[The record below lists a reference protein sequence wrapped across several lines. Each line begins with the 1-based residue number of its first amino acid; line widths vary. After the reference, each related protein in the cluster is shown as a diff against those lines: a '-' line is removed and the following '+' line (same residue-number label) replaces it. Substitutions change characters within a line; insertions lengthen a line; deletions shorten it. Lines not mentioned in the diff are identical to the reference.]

1 MQTNLS
7 NGLIA
12 ISREDLEKIKKSA
25 YDEGF
30 AAAKKESKET
40 VIEETETAE
49 EPKKGK
55 AKEKVGKN
63 ELRRNVVEE

>member
-1 MQTNLS
+1 MQRNLS

-30 AAAKKESKET
+30 AAAKKAAKPE
-40 VIEETETAE
+40 AE
-49 EPKKGK
+49 KGK
-55 AKEKVGKN
+55 AKEKLGKN
-63 ELRRNVVEE
+63 EVRRNVVEEDNV